1 MGAIAAIRNRRRR
14 QETPKD
20 SCAKAHRQITLWT
33 EAAPKRITQL
43 AQPST
48 VAAHVLAA
56 AGCCGNAT
64 HLKLT
69 LCVCSICSTLSAA
82 CCCELKELQII
93 YLCKQVAL
101 DLLIFA
107 NIERVPCSQTC

>member
-1 MGAIAAIRNRRRR
+1 VQWQGAAWAQLQLRNRRRR
-14 QETPKD
+14 QRTLKD
-20 SCAKAHRQITLWT
+20 SCAKAHRQIILWT
-33 EAAPKRITQL
+33 ETAQKRITQL

-48 VAAHVLAA
+48 VAAHVLA
-56 AGCCGNAT
+56 GCCGNAT

-69 LCVCSICSTLSAA
+69 CVCLCSTLSAA

-93 YLCKQVAL
+93 YLCKQVTL

-107 NIERVPCSQTC
+107 NNERVPCS